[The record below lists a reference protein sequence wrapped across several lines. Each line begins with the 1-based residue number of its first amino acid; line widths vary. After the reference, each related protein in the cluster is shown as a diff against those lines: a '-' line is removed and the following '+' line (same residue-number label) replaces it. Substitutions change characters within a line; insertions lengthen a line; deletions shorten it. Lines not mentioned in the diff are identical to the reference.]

1 MIKFTD
7 LYVNTVVRGLSNP
20 DERLVA
26 AGAGS
31 HQPFWS
37 FGLPWFRHSYLLIAT
52 NERLLVLDHRKG
64 LLFDRLDAVTSHR
77 WSDIA
82 SIKLS
87 GVFAKKLVAKDATN
101 RVLFAMK
108 LPPVMSS
115 PIANNTRALETLVQ
129 TWEHRRALAA
139 APAAYGAVSR
149 AALPQTAAS
158 AAHS

>member
-7 LYVNTVVRGLSNP
+7 LYVNTVARGLSNP
-20 DERLVA
+20 DERIVA

-64 LLFDRLDAVTSHR
+64 LIFDRLDAVTSHR

-82 SIKLS
+82 KLVLT
-87 GVFAKKLVAKDATN
+87 GIFTKKLVAKDAAN

-108 LPPVMSS
+108 LPPVLNS
-115 PIANNTRALETLVQ
+115 PMANNSRAVETLVQ

-139 APAAYGAVSR
+139 APAAYGALSR
-149 AALPQTAAS
+149 AGLPSAAAS

>member
-7 LYVNTVVRGLSNP
+7 LYVNTIARGLSNP

-31 HQPFWS
+31 YQPFWS
-37 FGLPWFRHSYLLIAT
+37 FGIPWFRHSYLLIAT
-52 NERLLVLDHRKG
+52 NERLLVVDHRRG

-82 SIKLS
+82 KLALS
-87 GVFAKKLVAKDATN
+87 GVFSKKLVARDAAN
-101 RVLFAMK
+101 RVLFTMK
-108 LPPVMSS
+108 LPPVLNS

-139 APAAYGAVSR
+139 APAAYGALSR
-149 AALPQTAAS
+149 AGLPQ